1 MGKASNPQMGKQRHR
16 RNFGPQHSD
25 VSEDHAYVD
34 IDDATNG
41 QFLFLLLLSRHPC
54 HSGAPPPS
62 RLLLLL
68 LLLLQMIIRR
78 IRPLANDHPS
88 PPSP

>member
-34 IDDATNG
+34 IDDATNV

-54 HSGAPPPS
+54 HPRCPP
-62 RLLLLL
+62 
-68 LLLLQMIIRR
+68 
-78 IRPLANDHPS
+78 HPPEVEFVHAVS
-88 PPSP
+88 VKFLPVV

>member
-34 IDDATNG
+34 IGDATNG

-54 HSGAPPPS
+54 HPGAPPPPTH
-62 RLLLLL
+62 LAVVAFVVV
-68 LLLLQMIIRR
+68 
-78 IRPLANDHPS
+78 ANDHPEDLAS
-88 PPSP
+88 CK

>member
-1 MGKASNPQMGKQRHR
+1 MGKQRHR

-25 VSEDHAYVD
+25 VGEDHAYVD

-54 HSGAPPPS
+54 HPGAHPPVTTVVVVV
-62 RLLLLL
+62 
-68 LLLLQMIIRR
+68 
-78 IRPLANDHPS
+78 AND
-88 PPSP
+88 PPEDPASCK